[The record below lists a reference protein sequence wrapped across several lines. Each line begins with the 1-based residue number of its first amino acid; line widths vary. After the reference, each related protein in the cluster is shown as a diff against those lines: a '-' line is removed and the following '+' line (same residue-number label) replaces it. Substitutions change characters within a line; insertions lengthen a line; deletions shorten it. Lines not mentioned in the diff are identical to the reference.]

1 MKNAAALK
9 IIFTLAVIIG
19 AGGAAAFAQDAVGQV
34 NGTVL
39 GKDRKGVPGL
49 TVAAIP
55 PSGGLYGTST
65 DEGGR
70 YGFKG
75 LEASTY
81 SIVVVLP
88 DGGISRKDGIR
99 VRPLFRSIV
108 DFNIGTD
115 ATGPSL
121 PALELAAAA
130 GTGGRSV
137 PVAGRTDGAA
147 VADANAPAAA
157 QPTPDQA
164 PAASIACLVL
174 GADRAAAPDAAIT
187 LTPVGG
193 AGQLRR
199 GRTDPDGRCLIPGV
213 SSGTYRL
220 SVRTPGFITW
230 SLGPL
235 PIKSSGGF
243 KLSLLLVPFPLGF
256 EGTLEDKLV
265 PADPIAPA
273 KP

>member
-1 MKNAAALK
+1 MRLGRCVVALL
-9 IIFTLAVIIG
+9 ILSPLVVI
-19 AGGAAAFAQDAVGQV
+19 AGTGGGAAFAQEAVGQV

-39 GKDRKGVPGL
+39 GKDRKGVAGL

-55 PSGGLYGTST
+55 PTGGLYGTST

-75 LEASTY
+75 LAASTY

-115 ATGPSL
+115 AAGASL
-121 PALELAAAA
+121 PALE
-130 GTGGRSV
+130 T
-137 PVAGRTDGAA
+137 A
-147 VADANAPAAA
+147 VDANAPA
-157 QPTPDQA
+157 QPPPDPSA
-164 PAASIACLVL
+164 PNAASIACLVV
-174 GADRAAAPDAAIT
+174 GADRAAAPDAAVT

-213 SSGTYRL
+213 PAGAYRI
-220 SVRTPGFITW
+220 SVRTPGFISW

-235 PIKSSGGF
+235 PIKTSGGF

-273 KP
+273 RP